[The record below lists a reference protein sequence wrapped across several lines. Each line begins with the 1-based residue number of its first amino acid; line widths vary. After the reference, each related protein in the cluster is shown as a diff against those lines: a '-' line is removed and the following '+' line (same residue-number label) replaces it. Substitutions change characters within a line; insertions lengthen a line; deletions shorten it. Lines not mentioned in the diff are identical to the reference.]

1 LVKDGISKFS
11 KPAAILSGAQIMKF
25 KSMLGAAIVLWL
37 SALACARTAPLV
49 PPGLAAGESIRTL
62 THDGFERDYIFYVPS
77 SFDSTQPAALVMVFH
92 GGGGKAR
99 NAVRMTDFSALAD
112 EKGFLV
118 VYPNGTGPLEE
129 QVLTWNGGTC
139 CGNAMLNN
147 VDDVGFARAI
157 LDDLQTIAAIDLK
170 RVYATGM
177 SNGGIMSY
185 RLACEAA
192 DVFAAIGSVAGTQ
205 NFAPCQPTE
214 RVAVIHF
221 HGTNDQHLP
230 YNGGVGAE
238 SLVGTD
244 FASVQ
249 DSVGFWV
256 AFNGCNSQ
264 PVTNELNEIRR
275 EVWEG
280 CEGGSSVELV
290 TIVGGG
296 HAWPGSQSPGWVG
309 GDEPTQSISATKLIW
324 EFFVAHPKP

>member
-1 LVKDGISKFS
+1 
-11 KPAAILSGAQIMKF
+11 M
-25 KSMLGAAIVLWL
+25 
-37 SALACARTAPLV
+37 SALACARTASPASSAL
-49 PPGLAAGESIRTL
+49 PAGEAVRTL
-62 THDGFERDYIFYVPS
+62 IHDSLERDYILYVPS
-77 SFDSTQPAALVMVFH
+77 SFDSTQPTALVMVFH

-157 LDDLQTIAAIDLK
+157 LTDLQTVAAIDLK

-192 DVFAAIGSVAGTQ
+192 DIFAAIGSVAGTQ
-205 NFAPCQPTE
+205 NFAPCEPTE
-214 RVAVIHF
+214 SVAVVHF
-221 HGTNDQHLP
+221 HGTDDQHLP
-230 YNGGVGAE
+230 YDGGVGSE
-238 SLVGTD
+238 SFVGTD

-256 AFNGCNSQ
+256 AFNGCDSQ
-264 PVTNELNEIRR
+264 PRTSQFSDIRR
-275 EVWEG
+275 DVWEG
-280 CEGGSSVELV
+280 CEGNSAVELY
-290 TIVGGG
+290 TIIGGA
-296 HAWPGSQSPGWVG
+296 HAWPGSDSPGWVG
-309 GDEPTQSISATKLIW
+309 GDEPTQSISATIIIW
-324 EFFVAHPKP
+324 EFFAAHPKP